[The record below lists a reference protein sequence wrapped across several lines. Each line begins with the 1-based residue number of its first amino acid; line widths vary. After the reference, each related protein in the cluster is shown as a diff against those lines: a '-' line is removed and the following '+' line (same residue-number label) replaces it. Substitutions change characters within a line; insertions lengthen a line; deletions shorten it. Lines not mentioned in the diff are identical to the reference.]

1 MRIWNHFILCDCS
14 LQVLVGGAKAD
25 GKIKTLEC
33 LSKLA
38 VREENELRLLKAG
51 IPTQARFLL
60 ISGKKKA

>member
-1 MRIWNHFILCDCS
+1 